1 MKTVLLGSKEIRGVF
16 RSLDPYDRM
25 DLVGLPG
32 AFALGSTVE
41 DEGHDAPAGLCV
53 VVEGDDSLVIEWMY
67 TLPAYR
73 GIGVGSHFLELAFE
87 EAKGRGLSDV
97 TVRISEEY
105 LRNGLFWD
113 PEEFFY
119 NDVFTQ
125 EDAEASEWQTT
136 MSRLSRILAKQEKEN
151 ERAARDEGI
160 VALSE
165 CSKKDFADAFRSL
178 KERMKLHIP
187 DSFPRLLNSADANL
201 SFFLKDADAYE
212 GVFLCHRTE
221 TAVYPY
227 FLAAPNKD
235 DEELLARAALY
246 TAEELLSTRDQIRI
260 RCERMAS
267 EELLHKLKLPADIYA
282 VASLTASTA
291 VYDKQRAR
299 FSE

>member
-1 MKTVLLGSKEIRGVF
+1 MI
-16 RSLDPYDRM
+16 YYY
-25 DLVGLPG
+25 
-32 AFALGSTVE
+32 E
-41 DEGHDAPAGLCV
+41 DERHDMIVADEYY
-53 VVEGDDSLVIEWMY
+53 EGDDSLVIEWMY

-165 CSKKDFADAFRSL
+165 CSKKDF
-178 KERMKLHIP
+178 
-187 DSFPRLLNSADANL
+187 
-201 SFFLKDADAYE
+201 
-212 GVFLCHRTE
+212 
-221 TAVYPY
+221 
-227 FLAAPNKD
+227 
-235 DEELLARAALY
+235 
-246 TAEELLSTRDQIRI
+246 
-260 RCERMAS
+260 
-267 EELLHKLKLPADIYA
+267 
-282 VASLTASTA
+282 
-291 VYDKQRAR
+291 YD
-299 FSE
+299 